1 MASPNQAAKQNIAN
15 RRHVG
20 MTVQLSTAIE
30 RYRVWG
36 GFDNES
42 AAVRALIELG
52 IDVMARGPMTRK
64 GFRPYDTDFDRVL
77 AGAGLP
83 PRSSNQGWIRG
94 KPLGRPNGFK
104 QQHVFCPEDP

>member
-1 MASPNQAAKQNIAN
+1 
-15 RRHVG
+15 
-20 MTVQLSTAIE
+20 
-30 RYRVWG
+30 
-36 GFDNES
+36 
-42 AAVRALIELG
+42 
-52 IDVMARGPMTRK
+52 MTRK